1 MDECIFCKIARGEIP
16 SKKVYEDESVLA
28 FHDIDG
34 KAPVHVLVIPKKHIS
49 NIISL
54 EEADRPLQN
63 HIFDVIKKV
72 AEDMGVSE
80 SGFRVV
86 ANTGVDGGQT
96 VGHLHFHILGGRS
109 LQWPPG

>member
-1 MDECIFCKIARGEIP
+1 MEDCIFCKIAKGEIP
-16 SKKVYEDESVLA
+16 AKKVYEDETVLA

-34 KAPVHVLVIPKKHIS
+34 KAPVHVLVIPKKHIP
-49 NIISL
+49 NIISFGQ
-54 EEADRPLQN
+54 EDGDLQR
-63 HIFDVIKKV
+63 HIFEVIQKV
-72 AEDMGVSE
+72 AQDMGVSQ

-96 VGHLHFHILGGRS
+96 VEHLHFHILGGRS